1 MAKDNQIPLEI
12 GDRVRIKDG
21 GTDIWTIVA
30 SRGDEPC
37 WQIQRGKDATSVQW
51 KSTSDLEFYG

>member
-1 MAKDNQIPLEI
+1 MAKDEQTPLDI

-21 GTDIWTIVA
+21 GTDIWTIVG
-30 SRGDEPC
+30 SRGDEPR

-51 KSTSDLEFYG
+51 KNTTDLEFYG